1 MNFKKVSYIMG
12 MSALMLMGSCKK
24 EYLDTRPTTSIDASS
39 VLQSVPNATAALN
52 GIHRSMFM
60 RYNDQGTFGYGTI
73 MINND
78 VLGEDYVF
86 SGQSNGWWLS
96 FYRWLDHRNANG
108 NAYFPY
114 QFFYRIIAN
123 ANVLINGIDNT
134 PGLQAE
140 KDEIKGQSLAYRGWA
155 YFNLV
160 QLYGVRYD
168 KSTANDSPGVP
179 LVLTPNTNG
188 LPRSTVA
195 EVYAQVIEDLN
206 AAETLL
212 DGAKAR
218 PNKSNINVDVVR
230 GFQAR
235 VALTMQDWVTAAA
248 KASEAQENFNLMSQS
263 QQLEGFN
270 SWTNPEWMWA
280 SQQIDDQTEF
290 FTAYLAYVSYNYN
303 STNIRTNPKLIN
315 SDLYNTMSATD
326 IRRQLW
332 RPTPTADN
340 VVTPPGGIRR
350 AYMNQK
356 FRAKDFANSVGDM
369 PYMRVAEMYLIEAE
383 ALARDGKEAESKVV
397 FTEFMKTRD
406 AEFTEPAETGDD
418 YIELIMNSRRVELWG
433 EGFRFLDLKRLNL
446 PLERGANHN
455 PALAVLMSVPAGDLQ
470 WQYVIPQAEIN
481 ANKAVTQNP

>member
-1 MNFKKVSYIMG
+1 
-12 MSALMLMGSCKK
+12 
-24 EYLDTRPTTSIDASS
+24 
-39 VLQSVPNATAALN
+39 
-52 GIHRSMFM
+52 
-60 RYNDQGTFGYGTI
+60 
-73 MINND
+73 
-78 VLGEDYVF
+78 
-86 SGQSNGWWLS
+86 
-96 FYRWLDHRNANG
+96 
-108 NAYFPY
+108 
-114 QFFYRIIAN
+114 
-123 ANVLINGIDNT
+123 
-134 PGLQAE
+134 
-140 KDEIKGQSLAYRGWA
+140 
-155 YFNLV
+155 
-160 QLYGVRYD
+160 
-168 KSTANDSPGVP
+168 

-195 EVYAQVIEDLN
+195 EVYEQVIEDLN

-248 KASEAQENFNLMSQS
+248 KASAAQENFNLMSQS

-326 IRRQLW
+326 IRRELW
-332 RPTPTADN
+332 EPAPTADN

-433 EGFRFLDLKRLNL
+433 EGFRWLDLKRLNL